1 MLNIITEIE
10 DKIHKI
16 KKYSQHM
23 ESAKKIDEQIKIK
36 EHLSREI
43 DNIDKIV
50 NQLYLTVNNSNFICS
65 DNIKFS
71 LKSILENGSNLI
83 ENNNVTL
90 DKIVPIRSKIRNIQ
104 DTIANEWSIYYNGEI
119 KEINE
124 VLDLAMKFSNF
135 DINSISKDILAAKDW
150 NENRDVNKV
159 VTMMRSIEKANLIIE
174 KLDLNDNIL
183 IFLRKV
189 IQRRACIDD
198 LTEEVITWIKKEK
211 LENRIK
217 ITF

>member
-23 ESAKKIDEQIKIK
+23 ESAKKIDEKIKIK
-36 EHLSREI
+36 EHFSREI

-65 DNIKFS
+65 DNIKCS
-71 LKSILENGSNLI
+71 LKLILENGSNLI

-104 DTIANEWSIYYNGEI
+104 DSIANEWTIYYNGEI

-150 NENRDVNKV
+150 NENKDVNKV

-183 IFLRKV
+183 IFLRKL
-189 IQRRACIDD
+189 IQRRASIDD

>member
-10 DKIHKI
+10 DKSHKI

-150 NENRDVNKV
+150 NENKDVNKV

-183 IFLRKV
+183 IFLRKL
-189 IQRRACIDD
+189 IQRRASIDD

>member
-36 EHLSREI
+36 EHFSREI

-65 DNIKFS
+65 DNIKCS
-71 LKSILENGSNLI
+71 LKLILENGSNLI

-104 DTIANEWSIYYNGEI
+104 DSIANEWTIYYNGEI

-150 NENRDVNKV
+150 NENKDVNKV

-183 IFLRKV
+183 IFLRKL
-189 IQRRACIDD
+189 IQRRASIDD